1 MKINNSGYD
10 YRHSADFRI
19 VRPNGSGDYM
29 LLLVR
34 SPARFLLEGKEQSVG
49 ENTVILYRKGTP
61 QMYGAAGGEFVN
73 DWIHFDAEGQEA
85 EWLQSLGI
93 PFDTLFFCSRI
104 SEPSALLKSICRE
117 RYSAAPNAEEAAEL
131 YLRLLLLK
139 LADLYAAR
147 GDCEHSL
154 WLDRFSK
161 IREQVYMYPQRDW
174 RVDEAARELS
184 VSVSYF
190 QHQYKKL
197 FDTNFKRDL
206 TAARLEYAKYLLFST
221 DYCIYRVAELC
232 GYENDVHF
240 MRVFKEQVGVTP
252 GEYRKQ
258 ADFFGRKQADAKER
272 MPFSKMQ

>member
-1 MKINNSGYD
+1 MRIVNCGYD
-10 YRHSADFRI
+10 YRHAADFKI
-19 VRPNGSGDYM
+19 NRPNGSGDYM
-29 LLLVR
+29 LLILR
-34 SPARFLLEGKEQSVG
+34 SPARFYLNG
-49 ENTVILYRKGTP
+49 TVQTVTKNAAILYQKGTP
-61 QMYGAAGGEFVN
+61 QLYTAADETFIN
-73 DWIHFDAEGQEA
+73 DWIHFDPDEGETV
-85 EWLQSLGI
+85 WLQELGI
-93 PFDTLFFCSRI
+93 PFDTVLFCSDTLKL
-104 SEPSALLKSICRE
+104 SSLLKSICQE
-117 RYSAAPNAEEAAEL
+117 KYSANRSAEESAEL
-131 YLRLLLLK
+131 DLRLLLLK
-139 LADLYAAR
+139 LADLCATQA
-147 GDCEHSL
+147 DAEHSL
-154 WLDRFSK
+154 WREHFSK
-161 IREQVYMYPQRDW
+161 VREQIYMYPQRDW